1 MTTPQMKSFYF
12 SAPQTME
19 VLDVDIPNPGYGEVK
34 VKVAYASL
42 CATDVHQVTQG
53 VLGAKPPMALGHE
66 TAGTVVGLGEG
77 TEKSGLSLGDKV
89 TAFPVS
95 VCGQCPRCQEG
106 QQQYCV
112 NAAPFGGFSE
122 YYVTSASSVYRLP
135 ADADLRHFTIVEPTV
150 CAVRALDLAPI
161 QPGQTVAI
169 SGTGGIGAI
178 LLNLILLSGGAK
190 VTVIEPVQAKREAAL
205 AMGATHTIDPF
216 TQDVETEATRITGG
230 KGFDVVFEASGNP
243 KAAEP
248 ALAITGKCGRT
259 VYFAVFPPTY
269 AMPLNLY
276 DLYSREGSILTVFTS
291 PSLFPRAIDL
301 LPRLDFDRLLGPTVP
316 LTKALE
322 AVEMFHSGQYP
333 KIILDCTK

>member
-122 YYVTSASSVYRLP
+122 YYVTGASSVYRLP
-135 ADADLRHFTIVEPTV
+135 ADAQLTPSIPSRRTWKLRR
-150 CAVRALDLAPI
+150 RALRVARASTSSLKPQVI
-161 QPGQTVAI
+161 QRLRNRRWPLQASVAGPCTLPFFRRRTRCRSI
-169 SGTGGIGAI
+169 STIFTAGKAQSS
-178 LLNLILLSGGAK
+178 LSS
-190 VTVIEPVQAKREAAL
+190 QA
-205 AMGATHTIDPF
+205 HH
-216 TQDVETEATRITGG
+216 
-230 KGFDVVFEASGNP
+230 S
-243 KAAEP
+243 
-248 ALAITGKCGRT
+248 
-259 VYFAVFPPTY
+259 
-269 AMPLNLY
+269 
-276 DLYSREGSILTVFTS
+276 SR
-291 PSLFPRAIDL
+291 A
-301 LPRLDFDRLLGPTVP
+301 
-316 LTKALE
+316 
-322 AVEMFHSGQYP
+322 Q
-333 KIILDCTK
+333 